1 MVLNREIDFSLIKNK
16 EARFVLENILQKN
29 PDKRWSLE
37 QILESDWVTNKGNEK
52 VNIDVLEEQA
62 HKFGNINRLT
72 KDRQKSYS
80 HPFNFI
86 SKNLIKKKN
95 E

>member
-52 VNIDVLEEQA
+52 VNIDVLEDFNLILS
-62 HKFGNINRLT
+62 KNIKKLEEV
-72 KDRQKSYS
+72 
-80 HPFNFI
+80 PFNA
-86 SKNLIKKKN
+86 KV
-95 E
+95 